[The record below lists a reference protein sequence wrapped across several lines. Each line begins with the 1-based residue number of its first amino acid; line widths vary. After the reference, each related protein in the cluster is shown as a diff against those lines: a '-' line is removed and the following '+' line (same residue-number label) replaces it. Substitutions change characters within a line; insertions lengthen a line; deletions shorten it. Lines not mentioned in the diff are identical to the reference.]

1 MHVGGTGMF
10 NISNKHEE
18 FFDYL
23 ISNAKVFHQGALI
36 GQAAFRDLSKL
47 DQHLEEVIQ
56 LEHKA
61 DVTSMEVIRKI
72 SVIFITPIDREDFY
86 RLTSQM
92 ESCIDHLQGAIMRLD
107 TYHITQPSSAASEMM
122 DHIVEMAG
130 ELEEIFDLLKD
141 ISRNEAKLFERAER
155 LSHHESAVD
164 KLYRKEISRLFDG
177 SQDLFDVIRW
187 KDILGTL
194 EDTAD
199 EVEDLGD
206 IIKEVTMKYA

>member
-1 MHVGGTGMF
+1 MF

-23 ISNAKVFHQGALI
+23 ISNAEIFHKGALI
-36 GQAAFRDLSKL
+36 AQAALKDLSKL
-47 DQHLEEVIQ
+47 DQHLQEVID

-61 DVTSMEVIRKI
+61 DETNSEVIRKL

-86 RLTSQM
+86 RLSCQL

-107 TYHITQPSSAASEMM
+107 TYHISQPSQASMEIM
-122 DHIVEMAG
+122 DKIVEMSA
-130 ELEEIFDLLKD
+130 ELKEIFALLKD
-141 ISRNEAKLFERAER
+141 ISHNEGQLLERAER
-155 LSHHESAVD
+155 LSHQESVVD
-164 KLYRKEISRLFDG
+164 RLYRKEISRLFDG
-177 SQDLFDVIRW
+177 TQDLFDVIRW
-187 KDILGTL
+187 KDILGTM
-194 EDTAD
+194 EDTSD

>member
-1 MHVGGTGMF
+1 
-10 NISNKHEE
+10 
-18 FFDYL
+18 
-23 ISNAKVFHQGALI
+23 LI

>member
-1 MHVGGTGMF
+1 MF